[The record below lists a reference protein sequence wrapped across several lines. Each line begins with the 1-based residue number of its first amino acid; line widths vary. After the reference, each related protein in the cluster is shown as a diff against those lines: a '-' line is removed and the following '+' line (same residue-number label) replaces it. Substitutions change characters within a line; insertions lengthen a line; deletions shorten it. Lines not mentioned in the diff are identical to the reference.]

1 MRVVFFVVGT
11 QGDALPAAA
20 LGVALRA
27 AGHEMVVATSHDHRG
42 LIERHGLAWSDL
54 SPSYAD
60 EIARADDRVEGRRGI
75 ALLRARMR
83 EASKCWAGQVRR
95 ASEGGGLLIGAGL
108 AMGAVAAA
116 AGEAMRIPSVGAGVM
131 PLTPTRAYPPP
142 VPAPPRTPLPGP
154 LNAGLAWAVRATVW
168 RVCFAAPVARLRR
181 DLGLPPR
188 PRGTPRMLYNFSPH
202 LLPPPP
208 DWPRT
213 HVEVTGPWRLPPSGE
228 APTDALRA
236 FVETGDKPLAIGFGS
251 MRVGP
256 DERALLSAIVIDA
269 VRRSGRRAVVIRG
282 WGALALDAG
291 LDGQPILVVD
301 AAPFDWLLPHVAA
314 LVHHGGAGTT
324 AAAARAG
331 VPQVVVPF
339 VADQF
344 FWAWRLHRLGV
355 APGALARKTMTGA
368 SLASAI
374 EAAIG
379 MSARAASL
387 AADMQGEDGAAA
399 AIAALERWG
408 LLPGR

>member
-20 LGVALRA
+20 LGVALRT
-27 AGHEMVVATSHDHRG
+27 AGHEMVVATSHDHRA
-42 LIERHGLAWSDL
+42 LVERHGLAWSDL

-60 EIARADDRVEGRRGI
+60 EIARADGRLEGRRGI

-83 EASKCWAGQVRR
+83 EASIGWAAQVRR
-95 ASEGGGLLIGAGL
+95 ASEGAGLLIGAGL

-142 VPAPPRTPLPGP
+142 VPPPLALPGP
-154 LNAGLAWAVRATVW
+154 LNIGLAWAVRALVW
-168 RVCFAAPVARLRR
+168 QACFAAPVARLRR
-181 DLGLPPR
+181 DLGLPAR
-188 PRGTPRMLYNFSPH
+188 SGGTPRMLYNFSPH
-202 LLPPPP
+202 LLPQPP

-213 HVEVTGPWRLPPSGE
+213 HVAVTGPWQLPPSGE

-236 FVETGDKPLAIGFGS
+236 FVEAGDKPLAIGFGS

-256 DERALLSAIVIDA
+256 DERARLSAIVADA

-282 WGALALDAG
+282 WGALALDPSP
-291 LDGQPILVVD
+291 DGQPLLVVD
-301 AAPFDWLLPHVAA
+301 EAPFDWLLPRVAA
-314 LVHHGGAGTT
+314 LVHHGGAGTA

-331 VPQVVVPF
+331 VPQIVVPF

-344 FWAWRLHRLGV
+344 FWAWQLHRLGV
-355 APGALARKTMTGA
+355 APRGLARKTMTGA
-368 SLASAI
+368 SLAAAI

-379 MSARAASL
+379 MRGRAASL
-387 AADMQGEDGAAA
+387 GADMQGEDGAGA
-399 AIAALERWG
+399 AIMALERWG
-408 LLPGR
+408 LLPRP

>member
-27 AGHEMVVATSHDHRG
+27 AGHEMVVATSHDHRA
-42 LIERHGLAWSDL
+42 LVERHGLAWSDL

-60 EIARADDRVEGRRGI
+60 EIARAEGGLDGRAGI

-83 EASKCWAGQVRR
+83 EASSGWAGQVRR
-95 ASEGGGLLIGAGL
+95 ASEGAGLLIGAGL

-142 VPAPPRTPLPGP
+142 VPPPRALPGP
-154 LNAGLAWAVRATVW
+154 LNAGLARVVRALVW
-168 RVCFAAPVARLRR
+168 QACFAAPVARLRR
-181 DLGLPPR
+181 DLGLPGQSR
-188 PRGTPRMLYNFSPH
+188 VASPRMLYSFSPH

-213 HVEVTGPWRLPPSGE
+213 QVAVTGAWRLPPSGA
-228 APTDALRA
+228 APTEALRA
-236 FVETGDKPLAIGFGS
+236 FVESADKPLAIGFGS

-256 DERALLSAIVIDA
+256 DECAALSATVADA

-282 WGALALDAG
+282 WGALTLDTG
-291 LDGQPILVVD
+291 LDGLPILVVD
-301 AAPFDWLLPHVAA
+301 EAPFDWLLPRVAA
-314 LVHHGGAGTT
+314 LVHHGGAGTV

-355 APGALARKTMTGA
+355 APRALARKTITGA
-368 SLASAI
+368 SLEAAI
-374 EAAIG
+374 EAAIA
-379 MSARAASL
+379 MSGRAASL
-387 AADMQGEDGAAA
+387 GADMQGEDGAGA
-399 AIAALERWG
+399 AIRALERWG
-408 LLPGR
+408 LLQRR